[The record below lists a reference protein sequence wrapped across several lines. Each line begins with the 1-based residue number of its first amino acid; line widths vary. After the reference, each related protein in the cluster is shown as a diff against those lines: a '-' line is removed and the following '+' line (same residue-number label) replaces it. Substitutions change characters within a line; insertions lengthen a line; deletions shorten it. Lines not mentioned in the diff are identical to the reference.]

1 MFPFSNVVSLFM
13 VKRLIFSV
21 IVLFF
26 ASLNLSYGQETYTL
40 SGSVKD
46 SANGE
51 AMIGVVVSVKEINA
65 GTATDIN
72 GNFSLIVPPGKYTV
86 QINFVGYGTVSQTVV
101 VKGNTKMSFSMKE
114 QMLKEVIVT
123 GERPDAQVKNLEM
136 GTQKLDMKQIN
147 SIPPLLGE
155 VDVIRSIQLL
165 PGVSTV
171 GEGASG
177 FNVRGGAVDQNLILL
192 DDAPIYNSSHMFG
205 FFSVFNPDMV
215 KDIKLSKAAIPA
227 QYGGRLSSVLDVKMK
242 EGNPEK
248 IGVQG
253 GISTIF
259 SRLTV
264 GGPIKKNKASFIIAG
279 RRSYADVLA
288 RPFLTKAFK
297 DAQLYFYDLTLK
309 ANYTINNRNRLYLS
323 GYMGRDVFSVP
334 GAYFGWGNST
344 ATLRWNHLF
353 SDKLMMN
360 LIGYYSNYNYRLEFG
375 ENMTEDSFKWTAK
388 ILNYSVKPEFTFY
401 LNSNNTVTFGG
412 QAIYY
417 TFVPSSGIFYS
428 GGNRRD
434 ISLPDKYATEN
445 ALYIANEQKLTA
457 RLTLQYGLRYSFFNY
472 LGSGTAYYY
481 DSTAGNYVRNPV
493 NMEQFGGGKTIKAYT
508 QPEPRIA
515 VNYSLSENSSV
526 KASYNRMAQ
535 YIHLISNTTASVP
548 LDVYLPSTNNIK
560 PQLSD
565 QYSLGY
571 FRNIGKNQNIETS
584 AEVFYKDM
592 LNQLDYID
600 GANLFFNPNL
610 EGEVIPGTA
619 RAYGLELFVKKK
631 EGRLNGWISYTLSKS
646 ERRVNGINKNNW
658 YPNRYDR
665 RHNLSVVGIFELS
678 KRVNLSGTFVYASG
692 TPFTFATNKMEVQ
705 GVTVPFNPG
714 GPRNNYRL
722 PDYHRLDIAATL
734 KSKEKIRK
742 SKIFGNYSWDL
753 VFTVYNLY
761 SRRNAFA
768 IMPRQNEDN
777 RQISEAV
784 RFSIFGSFV
793 PAITYNF
800 KF

>member
-1 MFPFSNVVSLFM
+1 M
-13 VKRLIFSV
+13 VTRFIFSV

-51 AMIGVVVSVKEINA
+51 AMIGAVVTVKEINA

-72 GNFSLIVPPGKYTV
+72 GDFSMKVPPGKYTV
-86 QINFVGYGTVSQTVV
+86 EINFVGYGSISQSVV

-147 SIPPLLGE
+147 AIPPLLGE

-242 EGNPEK
+242 EGNPDK

-264 GGPIKKNKASFIIAG
+264 GGPIKKNKLSFIVAG

-288 RPFLTKAFK
+288 RPFLAKAFK

-309 ANYTINNRNRLYLS
+309 ANYNINQRNRLYLS
-323 GYMGRDVFSVP
+323 GYYGRDVFAFP
-334 GAYFGWGNST
+334 GAYFGWGNAT
-344 ATLRWNHLF
+344 TTLRWNHVF
-353 SDKLMMN
+353 SDKLLLNM
-360 LIGYYSNYNYRLEFG
+360 IGDYSSYSYRLEFG
-375 ENMTEDSFKWTAK
+375 EDMTEDSFKWTAK
-388 ILNYSVKPEFTFY
+388 IINYCAKPEFTWY
-401 LNSNNTVTFGG
+401 LNSNNTISFGA
-412 QAIYY
+412 QATYY
-417 TFVPSSGIFYS
+417 KFVPSTGVFYS
-428 GGNRRD
+428 GGERRD
-434 ISLPDKYATEN
+434 IGLPDKYAMEN
-445 ALYIANEQKLTA
+445 ALYISNEQKLTA

-493 NMEQFGGGKTIKAYT
+493 GIEEFGRRKTIKAYT
-508 QPEPRIA
+508 RPEPRIA
-515 VNYSLSENSSV
+515 ANYSLSENSSL
-526 KASYNRMAQ
+526 KASYNRMVQ
-535 YIHLISNTTASVP
+535 YIHLISNTTASIP

-560 PQLSD
+560 PQLCD

-571 FRNIGKNQNIETS
+571 FRNIGPKQNIETS

-631 EGRLNGWISYTLSKS
+631 EGRFNGWISYTLSKS
-646 ERRVNGINKNNW
+646 ERKVPGINQGDW

-665 RHNLSVVGIFELS
+665 RHNLSVVGIYELS
-678 KRVNLSGTFVYASG
+678 KRVSLSSTFVYASG
-692 TPFTFATNKMEVQ
+692 TPFTFATDKFEFQ
-705 GVTVPFNPG
+705 GIFVPYNPG

-722 PDYHRLDIAATL
+722 PAYHRLDVAATL
-734 KSKEKIRK
+734 KSKEKVRK
-742 SKIFGNYSWDL
+742 SKIFGRYSWDL

-768 IMPRQNEDN
+768 ITPRQNPEN
-777 RQISEAV
+777 QQISEAL